1 MHYFV
6 VFASICVIDFRGLD
20 VVRRVDPIQSIGVV
34 SFFVRIILD
43 LVVCCPLHG
52 DIQSP
57 SRRTPATRP
66 PLAACGSAFHCGGPI
81 SLSSP
86 REYPVEPMTCAMYS
100 PAPLSS
106 FLSCGLTAAKNCPE
120 PSPMMRT

>member
-1 MHYFV
+1 MVLVEFLDPNNDVWHLRAILLRRHDGDEPAASVGHVDVPWCPGDDAVHTDVLGFSSQPAVMHDFA

-52 DIQSP
+52 DIPVAVAKDP
-57 SRRTPATRP
+57 S
-66 PLAACGSAFHCGGPI
+66 
-81 SLSSP
+81 
-86 REYPVEPMTCAMYS
+86 Y
-100 PAPLSS
+100 
-106 FLSCGLTAAKNCPE
+106 
-120 PSPMMRT
+120 

>member
-1 MHYFV
+1 MAIF
-6 VFASICVIDFRGLD
+6 
-20 VVRRVDPIQSIGVV
+20 
-34 SFFVRIILD
+34 
-43 LVVCCPLHG
+43 
-52 DIQSP
+52 QSP

-106 FLSCGLTAAKNCPE
+106 FLSCGLTAAKNRSEEHTSELQSRGHLVCRLLLE
-120 PSPMMRT
+120 KKKKKQKTTNNRKLDSRH